1 MGKKI
6 SDYLKLNI
14 FKGDIGIWMIYF
26 LLCMV
31 SLVAIYSASSN
42 LTFKS
47 GNHWE
52 PVVSQ
57 AGFLLF
63 GLLIIIAINNV
74 PCKFF
79 KLIPLFGMPIAI
91 GMLGYVLLK
100 QQGVNDAARWI
111 DIFGVKF
118 QPSEFAKSM
127 LILQIAVVLSKVN
140 QRKRKLSESRARN
153 ASETIDKSM
162 RKAFYV
168 CSAYACLTCGLIA
181 PENFSTAGMLFLVIA
196 TMMYVGNI
204 PLKYLGKGFAVIG
217 AIGGFALFLMFA
229 TPEETLKNYR
239 RALTWKHRIESKFV
253 HSDSDDE
260 NATINMEEKWQ
271 ENTAHI
277 AIANSNVV
285 GLGVGN
291 SIERDFLPH
300 AESDFIYSIIVEETG
315 IFGGLLVLM
324 LYVMLLVRVWKI
336 AQKCDKYFP
345 AYLIIGLGLMMV
357 VQALVNMAVSVGLFP
372 VTGQTLPLISHGGT
386 SIIITSFNMGMILS
400 VSRYAQSV
408 TEKAKALEMASA
420 NETQEFASSEGM
432 Q

>member
-140 QRKRKLSESRARN
+140 QRKRKLS
-153 ASETIDKSM
+153 
-162 RKAFYV
+162 
-168 CSAYACLTCGLIA
+168 
-181 PENFSTAGMLFLVIA
+181 
-196 TMMYVGNI
+196 
-204 PLKYLGKGFAVIG
+204 
-217 AIGGFALFLMFA
+217 
-229 TPEETLKNYR
+229 
-239 RALTWKHRIESKFV
+239 
-253 HSDSDDE
+253 
-260 NATINMEEKWQ
+260 
-271 ENTAHI
+271 
-277 AIANSNVV
+277 
-285 GLGVGN
+285 
-291 SIERDFLPH
+291 
-300 AESDFIYSIIVEETG
+300 
-315 IFGGLLVLM
+315 
-324 LYVMLLVRVWKI
+324 
-336 AQKCDKYFP
+336 
-345 AYLIIGLGLMMV
+345 
-357 VQALVNMAVSVGLFP
+357 
-372 VTGQTLPLISHGGT
+372 
-386 SIIITSFNMGMILS
+386 
-400 VSRYAQSV
+400 
-408 TEKAKALEMASA
+408 
-420 NETQEFASSEGM
+420 
-432 Q
+432 